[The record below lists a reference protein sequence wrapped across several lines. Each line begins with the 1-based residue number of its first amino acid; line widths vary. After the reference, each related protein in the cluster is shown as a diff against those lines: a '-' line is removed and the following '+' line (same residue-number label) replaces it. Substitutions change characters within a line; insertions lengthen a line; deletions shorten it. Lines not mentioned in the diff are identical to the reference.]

1 MSDRHKAICKLVRDY
16 GIMELGITFV
26 MPQSSINGT
35 KPTEIIKQPFNEFIK
50 TSSYK
55 PLFASTISFNFTLC
69 PSV

>member
-1 MSDRHKAICKLVRDY
+1 
-16 GIMELGITFV
+16 MELGITFV

-50 TSSYK
+50 TSSHK